1 MYTKLIDSNRKNLLP
16 YYPKEYALRELTQLY
31 SFAGLKIVHDNS
43 DKNQKQTIFIICSPH
58 FLETKNK
65 EKNPTKTPRNKQQT
79 NTSETKKKQ
88 KIRRKNFTTK
98 NKIKFSTTTIIAT
111 LKSSTKQLQK
121 LQSTI

>member
-1 MYTKLIDSNRKNLLP
+1 MIQTEKKIFQHRNNLLP

-31 SFAGLKIVHDNS
+31 SSAGLKIVHDNS

-79 NTSETKKKQ
+79 NTSETKKNKKLGEKILPQ
-88 KIRRKNFTTK
+88 KIKSNF
-98 NKIKFSTTTIIAT
+98 
-111 LKSSTKQLQK
+111 QQR
-121 LQSTI
+121 QSLRL